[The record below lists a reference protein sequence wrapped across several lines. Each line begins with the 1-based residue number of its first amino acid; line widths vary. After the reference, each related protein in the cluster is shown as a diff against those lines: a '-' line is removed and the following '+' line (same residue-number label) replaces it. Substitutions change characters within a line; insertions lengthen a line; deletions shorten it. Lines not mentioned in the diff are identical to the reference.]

1 MKKFLLV
8 FLALAVILVLNLR
21 AGMLSQ
27 FSVEPGFLIAAVVA
41 LVIAAIVANQSTGL
55 ILLVLGTALAA
66 NVPAELAASIGYDRD
81 VMLAAL
87 AALVLTPLVARH
99 F

>member
-8 FLALAVILVLNLR
+8 FLALAVILVLNLQ
-21 AGMLSQ
+21 AGVLSQ

-41 LVIAAIVANQSTGL
+41 LVIAAIVANESMGL
-55 ILLVLGTALAA
+55 ILLVLGAAIAA
-66 NVPAELAASIGYDRD
+66 NVPTDVAASIGYNRD
-81 VMLAAL
+81 IMLAVL
-87 AALVLTPLVARH
+87 VALVLTPLVARH